1 MRRLILGVMIALY
14 VGFGLLGLTFLA
26 PNTFV
31 GADHATYQRAADAL
45 WQQGNPYI
53 GSIGLGY
60 NYQYRYPPLL
70 AEIWPLVGSVPVWWA
85 LLGLGTALTFYFW
98 YTDAGWLGLLPIIML
113 AGAWG
118 QTLING
124 NVQPIMMA
132 LLVLVPR
139 YQRVG
144 PVALAAATMFKLHP
158 ALGVVWYA
166 GRRDWR
172 GLAWYGAAVA
182 VFLIIQA
189 PWLGQFVTYYLTN
202 PDASPTAYEGWGI
215 RLFGD
220 VPWLIVTAIL
230 AVLSYRYANS
240 RLGWLTNLVFQLE
253 ALPRLLPT
261 NLALLLSAPLKSR
274 SSARSASAD
283 LQTGRTPAPAAF
295 RKALSWGRADRNGP
309 GSSSQASPPSGPA
322 PTRGQESA

>member
-1 MRRLILGVMIALY
+1 MHTSTATLRAVRRVILGVMIALY

-45 WQQGNPYI
+45 WQQGNPYV
-53 GSIGLGY
+53 GSVGLGY
-60 NYQYRYPPLL
+60 NYQYRYPPFL
-70 AEIWPLVGSVPVWWA
+70 AEIWPIVGSVPVWWT

-113 AGAWG
+113 SGAWG

-139 YQRVG
+139 YERVG
-144 PVALAAATMFKLHP
+144 AVALAAATMFKLHP

-172 GLAWYGAAVA
+172 GLAWYSGAVV

-202 PDASPTAYEGWGI
+202 PEASPTAYEGWGI

-261 NLALLLSAPLKSR
+261 NLALLLCAPLKSR
-274 SSARSASAD
+274 KDAVASTSIE
-283 LQTGRTPAPAAF
+283 QPAP
-295 RKALSWGRADRNGP
+295 GRAL
-309 GSSSQASPPSGPA
+309 A
-322 PTRGQESA
+322 PTP